1 MENKRLH
8 ETNVKN
14 CVRLYYITLNRTK
27 SFWGSQLLLLA
38 STGSQPS
45 PLLPAS
51 VGFQSFPSL
60 SAPSVF
66 KLLTTAL
73 VEASGGDRLW
83 TPPGCR
89 PQEGCLCFLP
99 LRSCPSLCW
108 FMQKSPVPFCFVSCS
123 PALLSSSKLAPV
135 NSACLPACKPG
146 LLLHYTLHAPW
157 KSFLKW
163 LISEWLWLT
172 ISIAVTQMA
181 ASCQPA
187 TPEPANPQMSP
198 FLGTRLATM
207 TASGSFCWSSIFL
220 LRTLLTHKPQTVDQY
235 SLLTFKITM

>member
-135 NSACLPACKPG
+135 NSACLPACLQTRSSPP
-146 LLLHYTLHAPW
+146 LYSPCAMEI
-157 KSFLKW
+157 
-163 LISEWLWLT
+163 ISEVADLRVAL
-172 ISIAVTQMA
+172 VD
-181 ASCQPA
+181 
-187 TPEPANPQMSP
+187 N
-198 FLGTRLATM
+198 LN
-207 TASGSFCWSSIFL
+207 SS
-220 LRTLLTHKPQTVDQY
+220 D
-235 SLLTFKITM
+235 SDGC